1 MDTTSG
7 SAWDWS
13 GVATSITSAIGDFST
28 QAIAVF
34 GIGLAIAVGLW
45 GLFKLKGVFFAS
57 A

>member
-1 MDTTSG
+1 MTGTTT
-7 SAWDWS
+7 AWDWS
-13 GVATSITSAIGDFST
+13 GVQQSITDGISGFST

-34 GIGLAIAVGLW
+34 GIGLAIAIGLW

>member
-1 MDTTSG
+1 MTPSP
-7 SAWDWS
+7 WDWS
-13 GVATSITSAIGDFST
+13 GVGGSITSSVSNFSG
-28 QAIAVF
+28 QAIIVF